1 MIDDFVLDVTHGIH
15 QQMIST
21 VFRCIFNGKRQQ
33 TKNNEL
39 WIRKWNKFIAIA
51 ILIWLLVFRILVPIL
66 RQLAIPP
73 APQPMA
79 ESGREAMAQGRE
91 NAGYQDN
98 LQAARQLA
106 RQDPKVVANVVKEWV
121 GGGE

>member
-1 MIDDFVLDVTHGIH
+1 MAVI
-15 QQMIST
+15 
-21 VFRCIFNGKRQQ
+21 
-33 TKNNEL
+33 
-39 WIRKWNKFIAIA
+39 KFIAIA
-51 ILIWLLVFRILVPIL
+51 IVLWLLVFRILMPIL

-73 APQPMA
+73 PALPMA
-79 ESGREAMAQGRE
+79 EAGRDVMAKGRE